1 MVHPACLLCPPA
13 HMAVAVGMRPPRQA
27 DPEGQWTLAQSRAPR
42 QCLPGLSMRRQPLT
56 MWFLFLISQAPLTFL
71 CLFIYAL
78 TNGHPGAFLALL
90 SA

>member
-1 MVHPACLLCPPA
+1 MC
-13 HMAVAVGMRPPRQA
+13 G
-27 DPEGQWTLAQSRAPR
+27 
-42 QCLPGLSMRRQPLT
+42 QPLT